1 MRHHAPASA
10 LSRPAPSH
18 SLARFTRSGLAALG
32 TAATLVSCAV
42 TSSIEQLGF
51 DVDDVAIILNSH
63 AHLDHAGGHAAFEEA
78 SYPGI
83 ADDYRRSFSVL
94 RGVGCEI
101 FLGSHGSFF
110 GLSRKLEAMR
120 AGSATNPFLDPEG
133 CAAYVDRAEA
143 RFIER
148 LAGAST

>member
-1 MRHHAPASA
+1 MLHEC
-10 LSRPAPSH
+10 
-18 SLARFTRSGLAALG
+18 SGKPDPQRGEGGAA
-32 TAATLVSCAV
+32 
-42 TSSIEQLGF
+42 QLTG
-51 DVDDVAIILNSH
+51 
-63 AHLDHAGGHAAFEEA
+63 EEA